1 VVQVMDDNALIKKYK
16 TEIDELRAQLATTE
30 NKIKSSDDVESF
42 ERVGALRQAIESER
56 RKVNITLR

>member
-1 VVQVMDDNALIKKYK
+1 MTTYIIKKYK

>member
-1 VVQVMDDNALIKKYK
+1 MVQVMDDNALIKKYK